1 MNIYMRKPSPEMAEA
16 LGAVCRDPAVKI
28 AALSPDLDVE
38 IVSSCLSQ
46 IWLFLKDNKSELGE
60 LGYILEL
67 RFGECPVEKKQLS
80 SQYILDCLNQGTNVI
95 KINDNLDT
103 LGFSNIEVLGVPE
116 ISEYSRSN
124 QCCVIHII
132 NGIDFRIYHNGSA
145 VKDMNINN
153 LFSQSLTT
161 KRHSRQASDYKESII
176 NHYHNRIRFAQ
187 FSTHW
192 DPPGDRE
199 KRILHGERKT
209 EMIFHNNL
217 WNWLEENLNAS
228 VYGMV
233 NKLSSDQTDIEI
245 RAREPKFY
253 IIEVKWLGTNSSNT
267 TYSWDR
273 LESGVTQVKNYLDIE
288 PQCLEACLV
297 TYDGR
302 ELEEFRKLEECDGEA
317 DQWKEFRKCNTKEFP
332 PKGKGLLF
340 FLESQTASIR
350 NR

>member
-1 MNIYMRKPSPEMAEA
+1 MRKPSPEMAEA
-16 LGAVCRDPAVKI
+16 LGAVCRHPAVKI
-28 AALSPDLDVE
+28 VAFSPNLDVE

-46 IWLFLKDNKSELGE
+46 IWLFLKDNKNVLGE

-67 RFGECPVEKKQLS
+67 RFCECAVEKKQLS

-95 KINDNLDT
+95 KINYNLDT
-103 LGFSNIEVLGVPE
+103 LGFSNIGVLGVPE

-124 QCCVIHII
+124 QCCIIHVI
-132 NGIDFRIYHNGSA
+132 NGIDFRIYHNGLA
-145 VKDMNINN
+145 IKDMNVDN
-153 LFSQSLTT
+153 LFSQSLTIR
-161 KRHSRQASDYKESII
+161 RHSRQASDYKQSII
-176 NHYHNRIRFAQ
+176 DHYHQRIRFAQ
-187 FSTHW
+187 FSSHW
-192 DPPGDRE
+192 DPPGDRK

-209 EMIFHNNL
+209 EMIFHDNL

-245 RAREPKFY
+245 RAREPLFY
-253 IIEVKWLGTNSSNT
+253 ILEVKWLGSNGKT
-267 TYSWDR
+267 SYSWGR
-273 LESGVTQVKNYLDIE
+273 LSDGITQVMNYLDIE

-317 DQWKEFRKCNTKEFP
+317 DQWKEFRKCDDAEFP

-340 FLESQTASIR
+340 FLENETASIR
-350 NR
+350 KS